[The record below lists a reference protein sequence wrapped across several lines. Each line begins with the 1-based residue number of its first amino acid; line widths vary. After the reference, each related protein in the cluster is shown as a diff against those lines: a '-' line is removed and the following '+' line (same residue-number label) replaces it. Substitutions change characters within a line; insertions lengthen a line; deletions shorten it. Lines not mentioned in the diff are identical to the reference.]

1 MSSTS
6 QTWMPIISIP
16 SPVRTSMGTK
26 KSRIFRIGTR
36 FAKEHSFYHFP
47 PLNGSLN
54 QILETKPAM
63 ARINMIS
70 PYLSREAI
78 RRAEPLISK
87 CTVKFISVLS
97 DAVASGKVVNLSFGF
112 RCVTADTI
120 MNHSFQK
127 PLGALDAPGFE
138 FPLILAL
145 DASLKDIQWVHYFPT
160 PFGLLFRI
168 TDLLPEMLFEKLF
181 KPLYLTKRCLSVR
194 DTTLAQ
200 LPLGIC

>member
-1 MSSTS
+1 METEST
-6 QTWMPIISIP
+6 
-16 SPVRTSMGTK
+16 
-26 KSRIFRIGTR
+26 RIFKTGTR
-36 FAKEHSFYHFP
+36 FDKEHSFYKGFP

-70 PYLSREAI
+70 PYFSREAI

-97 DAVASGKVVNLSFGF
+97 DAATSGKPVNLSLGF
-112 RCVTADTI
+112 RCITADTI

-127 PLGALDAPGFE
+127 PLGALDAPDFDY
-138 FPLILAL
+138 PLIMAL

-160 PFGLLFRI
+160 PFGLLFRL
-168 TDLLPEMLFEKLF
+168 TDLLPDSLFEKLF
-181 KPLYLTKRCLSVR
+181 KPLYLTKWCLNVRYTRPSFFPILAKNPPSSVE
-194 DTTLAQ
+194 TV
-200 LPLGIC
+200 

>member
-1 MSSTS
+1 
-6 QTWMPIISIP
+6 
-16 SPVRTSMGTK
+16 MGTE
-26 KSRIFRIGTR
+26 KSRVFRIGTR
-36 FAKEHSFYHFP
+36 FNKEQSFYSFP

-63 ARINMIS
+63 ARINMMS

-87 CTVKFISVLS
+87 CTVKFIAVLS
-97 DAVASGKVVNLSFGF
+97 DAAASGKVVNLSFGF

-120 MNHSFQK
+120 TNHSFQK
-127 PLGALDAPGFE
+127 PLGALDAPDFE

-160 PFGLLFRI
+160 PLRLLFRI
-168 TDLLPEMLFEKLF
+168 TDLLPETLFEKLF
-181 KPLYLTKRCLSVR
+181 KPLYLTKRCLNVR
-194 DTTLAQ
+194 HITLVQ
-200 LPLGIC
+200 LPLGTC

>member
-1 MSSTS
+1 MD
-6 QTWMPIISIP
+6 
-16 SPVRTSMGTK
+16 TK
-26 KSRIFRIGTR
+26 KSRIFRTGTH
-36 FAKEHSFYHFP
+36 FDKEQCFYNFP

-63 ARINMIS
+63 ARINMLS
-70 PYLSREAI
+70 PYFSREAI

-97 DAVASGKVVNLSFGF
+97 DAVASGEAVNLSFGF

-127 PLGALDAPGFE
+127 PLGALEAPGFE

-168 TDLLPEMLFEKLF
+168 SDLLPETLFEKLF
-181 KPLYLTKRCLSVR
+181 KPLYLTKRCLNVR
-194 DTTLAQ
+194 HNTLAQ
-200 LPLGIC
+200 LPLGVC